1 VPFVLALVAL
11 VSLPSLASAQGAE
24 HIDEGVR
31 LYEEADLTGALE
43 ALSRAEEGPLD
54 RSELLRLLLTRA
66 LVRFGL
72 GEFGPL
78 ERDLLAIATIEPDY
92 DLGVRAP
99 PPLQNAFARAKE
111 RVTAPLGLSV
121 ELEGM
126 AGGVRLEAVTTGDRA
141 GVVERVVIAARP
153 AGQGEFSR
161 GDGGTLTLPVSA
173 GGEVELYA
181 EAIGPG
187 GAVLATDGTSEEP
200 RRAAVPA
207 PVAAGGGS
215 AVDSGPNV
223 PLLVGVTVGAAVVV
237 AAVIVAIVLATSG
250 GGGTRPQGPI
260 VER

>member
-1 VPFVLALVAL
+1 VPAVLALAVVL
-11 VSLPSLASAQGAE
+11 SLPSLAFAQGAE

-31 LYEEADLTGALE
+31 LYEEADLNGALD
-43 ALSRAEEGPLD
+43 ALANAEEGPLD

-111 RVTAPLGLSV
+111 RVTAPLGVRV

-126 AGGVRLEAVTTGDRA
+126 AGGVRLEAVASGDRA

-153 AGQGEFSR
+153 AGQSEFSR
-161 GDGGTLTLPVSA
+161 GDGGTLTLPVGE
-173 GGEVELYA
+173 GGEIELYA

-187 GAVLATDGTSEEP
+187 GAVLATDGTRQEP
-200 RRAAVPA
+200 RRATVPA
-207 PVAAGGGS
+207 PVAAGGGG
-215 AVDSGPNV
+215 AVDTGPNV
-223 PLLVGVTVGAAVVV
+223 PLVVGVTVGSAVVV

-250 GGGTRPQGPI
+250 SGGTMPQGPI